1 MSETTDTIVG
11 IEKGFWTEADN
22 PSYFEE
28 HVADDGL
35 SVIEPMGFIEK
46 QQVMQAPAEKPWGK
60 VEMLD
65 VQVRQVTPDC
75 VILAYHGR
83 GRRDGDEKPYQGS
96 IASTYVR
103 IDGSWKLALSA
114 HQPWTPKGSEPK

>member
-1 MSETTDTIVG
+1 MSKTTDNILS
-11 IEKGFWTEADN
+11 IEKGFWTEADK
-22 PSYFEE
+22 PGYFEQ
-28 HVADDGL
+28 HVADGGL

-46 QQVMQAPAEKPWGK
+46 QEVMKSPAEKPWGK

-65 VQVRQVTPDC
+65 VQVRQLTPDC

-83 GRRDGDEKPYQGS
+83 GHRDGDEKPYEGS

-114 HQPWTPKGSEPK
+114 HQPWTPKGS